1 MKTSKTFKI
10 LIWQCKAKAKEELA
24 PIYARITINGQ
35 RAEISTGEN
44 YPINDWDSKI
54 SRAIGRT
61 AEARAFNQE
70 LDYIKAC
77 IENSYKELVKEGRH
91 INAQAVKARYL
102 GTDNHGTT
110 LLDLVKYH
118 EDKMQCI
125 LEPGTMKNY
134 YTTEK
139 YLKAFLSK
147 KLKINDIYLEQ
158 LGYSF
163 IVSFEQYIRNP
174 KNALSKKSISNNGVM
189 KHIERTNKL
198 MNLAVKLE
206 WISKNPFGK
215 YQLKFTKYDRA
226 YLSASELNTLETII
240 IKRHNLS
247 VSRDMFVFACY
258 TGLSYIDVKLL
269 TRDNIVFGI
278 DGKQWLSLRREKSEQ
293 PVKVPLLAKALAIL
307 EKYKEYDVTNKL
319 LPVYSNQKINAYIR
333 EVVKRCKIDKH
344 ISFHVARHT
353 FATTVTLS
361 NGVPIET
368 VSKLLGHSKL
378 STTQIYARVLE
389 DKMSNDISMLEQ
401 KLGALKRNAI

>member
-10 LIWQCKAKAKEELA
+10 LIWQCKAKAKKEQA
-24 PIYARITINGQ
+24 PIYARITFNGQ
-35 RAEISTGEN
+35 RAEISTGVS
-44 YPINDWDSKI
+44 YPISEWDSKM

-70 LDYIKAC
+70 LDYVKAQ
-77 IENSYKELVKEGRH
+77 IDTTYKELLKEGKY
-91 INAQAVKARYL
+91 INARSVKARYL

-118 EDKMQCI
+118 EDKMKDI
-125 LEPGTMKNY
+125 LEHGTMKNY

-139 YLKAFLSK
+139 YLKAFLIA
-147 KLKINDIYLEQ
+147 KLNINDIYLEQ
-158 LGYSF
+158 MNYSF
-163 IVSFEQYIRNP
+163 IIGFEQFLRNP
-174 KNALSKKSISNNGVM
+174 KNALSKKTINNNGVM

-206 WISKNPFGK
+206 WIPKNPFIN
-215 YQLKFTKYDRA
+215 YQLKFIKYDRA
-226 YLSASELNTLETII
+226 YLSESELYRLETVT
-240 IKRHNLS
+240 IKKQNLS
-247 VSRDMFVFACY
+247 ISRDMFVFACY
-258 TGLSYIDVKLL
+258 TGLSYIDVKQL
-269 TRDNIVFGI
+269 TQENLVFGI

-293 PVKVPLLAKALAIL
+293 PVKVPLLGKALMIL
-307 EKYKEYDVTNKL
+307 EKYQEYKITDKL

-333 EVVKRCKIDKH
+333 EVAKICEIDKH

-368 VSKLLGHSKL
+368 VSKLLGHTKL

-401 KLGALKRNAI
+401 KLGALKRNSV